1 MKLEKLEP
9 LDSPNYLRLIF
20 EDGKRLKAPAF
31 KVVELG
37 LTPGAEVTPEVF
49 LALENAQSLA
59 SCKERAVRI
68 LTASG
73 LSKKELQKRLV
84 QKGESEEDAEAAVAW
99 LEELHLIDDLETAK
113 QLVRSACLRGDGAAR
128 AKSILYGKCIP
139 KELWD
144 EALEELPEMDGA
156 IDTFL
161 RRKLDGRTLDA
172 KQIKKTVDA
181 LLRRTGESAPTAR
194 SGELYQPPFLLNMTN
209 RTLEKNGERVKLTQ
223 LEYSIM
229 KLFMENRGKAL
240 AREEILDAVWGKGY
254 FGELKIVDVNVRRLR
269 IKIEDDAQEPKYI
282 STVWGYGYKWTV

>member
-1 MKLEKLEP
+1 MTLEKLEP

-20 EDGKRLKAPAF
+20 EDGKRLKAPAY
-31 KVVELG
+31 KIVELG

-113 QLVRSACLRGDGAAR
+113 QLVRSACLRGYGAAR
-128 AKSILYGKCIP
+128 AKSILYEKGIP

-181 LLRRTGESAPTAR
+181 LLRRGHSYHDIQAGLRRYEASL
-194 SGELYQPPFLLNMTN
+194 S
-209 RTLEKNGERVKLTQ
+209 LEQTQ
-223 LEYSIM
+223 EDTWED
-229 KLFMENRGKAL
+229 ME
-240 AREEILDAVWGKGY
+240 
-254 FGELKIVDVNVRRLR
+254 
-269 IKIEDDAQEPKYI
+269 
-282 STVWGYGYKWTV
+282 

>member
-1 MKLEKLEP
+1 MILTMKLEKLEP

-20 EDGKRLKAPAF
+20 EDGKRLKAPAY
-31 KVVELG
+31 KIVELG
-37 LTPGAEVTPEVF
+37 LTPGAEVTPEAF

-113 QLVRSACLRGDGAAR
+113 QLVRSACLRGYGAAR
-128 AKSILYGKCIP
+128 AKSILYEKGIP

-144 EALEELPEMDGA
+144 EALEELPEMDDA

-181 LLRRTGESAPTAR
+181 LLRRGHSYHDIQAGLRRYEASL
-194 SGELYQPPFLLNMTN
+194 S
-209 RTLEKNGERVKLTQ
+209 LEQTQ
-223 LEYSIM
+223 EDTWED
-229 KLFMENRGKAL
+229 ME
-240 AREEILDAVWGKGY
+240 
-254 FGELKIVDVNVRRLR
+254 
-269 IKIEDDAQEPKYI
+269 
-282 STVWGYGYKWTV
+282 

>member
-113 QLVRSACLRGDGAAR
+113 QLVRSASMRGYGAAR
-128 AKSILYGKCIP
+128 AKSILYEKGIP
-139 KELWD
+139 KEFWD
-144 EALEELPEMDGA
+144 EALAELSEMDDA

-181 LLRRTGESAPTAR
+181 LLRRGHSYHDIQAGLRRYEASL
-194 SGELYQPPFLLNMTN
+194 S
-209 RTLEKNGERVKLTQ
+209 LEQTQ
-223 LEYSIM
+223 EDTWED
-229 KLFMENRGKAL
+229 ME
-240 AREEILDAVWGKGY
+240 
-254 FGELKIVDVNVRRLR
+254 
-269 IKIEDDAQEPKYI
+269 
-282 STVWGYGYKWTV
+282 

>member
-113 QLVRSACLRGDGAAR
+113 QLVRSACLRGYGAAR
-128 AKSILYGKCIP
+128 VKSILYEKGIP

-144 EALEELPEMDGA
+144 EALAELSEMDDA

-181 LLRRTGESAPTAR
+181 LLRRGHSYHDIQAGLRRYEASL
-194 SGELYQPPFLLNMTN
+194 S
-209 RTLEKNGERVKLTQ
+209 LEQTQ
-223 LEYSIM
+223 EDTWED
-229 KLFMENRGKAL
+229 ME
-240 AREEILDAVWGKGY
+240 
-254 FGELKIVDVNVRRLR
+254 
-269 IKIEDDAQEPKYI
+269 
-282 STVWGYGYKWTV
+282 

>member
-84 QKGESEEDAEAAVAW
+84 QKGESGEDAEAAVAW

-113 QLVRSACLRGDGAAR
+113 QLVRSACLRGYGAAR
-128 AKSILYGKCIP
+128 AKNILYEKGIP

-144 EALEELPEMDGA
+144 EALAELSEMDDA

-181 LLRRTGESAPTAR
+181 LLRRGHSYHDIQAGLRRYEASL
-194 SGELYQPPFLLNMTN
+194 S
-209 RTLEKNGERVKLTQ
+209 LEQTQ
-223 LEYSIM
+223 EDTWED
-229 KLFMENRGKAL
+229 ME
-240 AREEILDAVWGKGY
+240 
-254 FGELKIVDVNVRRLR
+254 
-269 IKIEDDAQEPKYI
+269 
-282 STVWGYGYKWTV
+282 

>member
-73 LSKKELQKRLV
+73 LSKKELRKRLV
-84 QKGESEEDAEAAVAW
+84 QKGESGEDAEAAVAW

-113 QLVRSACLRGDGAAR
+113 QLVRSACLRGYGAAR
-128 AKSILYGKCIP
+128 AKSILYEKGIP

-156 IDTFL
+156 IDVFL

-181 LLRRTGESAPTAR
+181 LLRRGHSYHDIQAGLRRYEASL
-194 SGELYQPPFLLNMTN
+194 S
-209 RTLEKNGERVKLTQ
+209 LEQTQ
-223 LEYSIM
+223 EDTWED
-229 KLFMENRGKAL
+229 ME
-240 AREEILDAVWGKGY
+240 
-254 FGELKIVDVNVRRLR
+254 
-269 IKIEDDAQEPKYI
+269 
-282 STVWGYGYKWTV
+282 

>member
-1 MKLEKLEP
+1 MILTMKLEKLEP

-37 LTPGAEVTPEVF
+37 LTPGAEVTPEAF

-84 QKGESEEDAEAAVAW
+84 QKGESGEDAEAAVAW

-113 QLVRSACLRGDGAAR
+113 QLVRSACLRGYGAAR
-128 AKSILYGKCIP
+128 AKSILYEKGIP
-139 KELWD
+139 KEFWD
-144 EALEELPEMDGA
+144 EALAELSEMDDA

-181 LLRRTGESAPTAR
+181 LLRRGHSYHDIQAGLRRYEASL
-194 SGELYQPPFLLNMTN
+194 S
-209 RTLEKNGERVKLTQ
+209 LEQTQ
-223 LEYSIM
+223 EDTWED
-229 KLFMENRGKAL
+229 ME
-240 AREEILDAVWGKGY
+240 
-254 FGELKIVDVNVRRLR
+254 
-269 IKIEDDAQEPKYI
+269 
-282 STVWGYGYKWTV
+282 

>member
-37 LTPGAEVTPEVF
+37 LTPGAEVTPEAF

-73 LSKKELQKRLV
+73 LSRRELQKRLV
-84 QKGESEEDAEAAVAW
+84 QKGESEEDAEAAVSW

-113 QLVRSACLRGDGAAR
+113 QLVRSASMRGYGAAR
-128 AKSILYGKCIP
+128 AKSILYEKGIP

-144 EALEELPEMDGA
+144 EALEDLPEMDGA

-181 LLRRTGESAPTAR
+181 LLRRGHSYHDIQAGLRRYEASL
-194 SGELYQPPFLLNMTN
+194 S
-209 RTLEKNGERVKLTQ
+209 LEQTQ
-223 LEYSIM
+223 EDTWED
-229 KLFMENRGKAL
+229 ME
-240 AREEILDAVWGKGY
+240 
-254 FGELKIVDVNVRRLR
+254 
-269 IKIEDDAQEPKYI
+269 
-282 STVWGYGYKWTV
+282 

>member
-113 QLVRSACLRGDGAAR
+113 QLVRSACLRGYGAAR
-128 AKSILYGKCIP
+128 AKSILYEKGIP

-144 EALEELPEMDGA
+144 EALEELPEMDSA

-181 LLRRTGESAPTAR
+181 LLRRGHSYHDIQAGLRRYEASL
-194 SGELYQPPFLLNMTN
+194 S
-209 RTLEKNGERVKLTQ
+209 LEQTQ
-223 LEYSIM
+223 EDTWED
-229 KLFMENRGKAL
+229 ME
-240 AREEILDAVWGKGY
+240 
-254 FGELKIVDVNVRRLR
+254 
-269 IKIEDDAQEPKYI
+269 
-282 STVWGYGYKWTV
+282 

>member
-84 QKGESEEDAEAAVAW
+84 QKGESEEDAEAAVSW

-113 QLVRSACLRGDGAAR
+113 QLVRSASMRGYGAAR
-128 AKSILYGKCIP
+128 AKSILYEKGIP

-144 EALEELPEMDGA
+144 EALEDLPEMDGA

-181 LLRRTGESAPTAR
+181 LLRRGHSYHDIQAGLRRYEASL
-194 SGELYQPPFLLNMTN
+194 S
-209 RTLEKNGERVKLTQ
+209 LEQTQ
-223 LEYSIM
+223 EDTWED
-229 KLFMENRGKAL
+229 ME
-240 AREEILDAVWGKGY
+240 
-254 FGELKIVDVNVRRLR
+254 
-269 IKIEDDAQEPKYI
+269 
-282 STVWGYGYKWTV
+282 

>member
-84 QKGESEEDAEAAVAW
+84 QKGESGEDAEAAVAW

-113 QLVRSACLRGDGAAR
+113 QLVRSACLRGYGAAR
-128 AKSILYGKCIP
+128 AKSILYEKGIP

-144 EALEELPEMDGA
+144 EALVELPEMDDA

-181 LLRRTGESAPTAR
+181 LLRRGHSYHDIQAGLRRYEASL
-194 SGELYQPPFLLNMTN
+194 S
-209 RTLEKNGERVKLTQ
+209 LEQTQ
-223 LEYSIM
+223 EDTWED
-229 KLFMENRGKAL
+229 ME
-240 AREEILDAVWGKGY
+240 
-254 FGELKIVDVNVRRLR
+254 
-269 IKIEDDAQEPKYI
+269 
-282 STVWGYGYKWTV
+282 

>member
-37 LTPGAEVTPEVF
+37 LTPGAEVTPEAF
-49 LALENAQSLA
+49 LALENVQSLA

-113 QLVRSACLRGDGAAR
+113 QLVRSACLRGYGAAR
-128 AKSILYGKCIP
+128 AKSILYEKGIP

-144 EALEELPEMDGA
+144 EALVELPEMDDA

-181 LLRRTGESAPTAR
+181 LLRRGHSYHDIQAGLRRYEASL
-194 SGELYQPPFLLNMTN
+194 S
-209 RTLEKNGERVKLTQ
+209 LEQTQ
-223 LEYSIM
+223 EDTWED
-229 KLFMENRGKAL
+229 ME
-240 AREEILDAVWGKGY
+240 
-254 FGELKIVDVNVRRLR
+254 
-269 IKIEDDAQEPKYI
+269 
-282 STVWGYGYKWTV
+282 

>member
-20 EDGKRLKAPAF
+20 EDGKRLKAPAY
-31 KVVELG
+31 KIVELG

-73 LSKKELQKRLV
+73 LSRRELQKRLV

-113 QLVRSACLRGDGAAR
+113 QLVRSACLRGYGAAR
-128 AKSILYGKCIP
+128 AKSILYEKGIP

-144 EALEELPEMDGA
+144 EALEELPEMDDA

-181 LLRRTGESAPTAR
+181 LLRRGHSYHDIQAGLRRYEASL
-194 SGELYQPPFLLNMTN
+194 S
-209 RTLEKNGERVKLTQ
+209 LEQTQ
-223 LEYSIM
+223 EDTWED
-229 KLFMENRGKAL
+229 ME
-240 AREEILDAVWGKGY
+240 
-254 FGELKIVDVNVRRLR
+254 
-269 IKIEDDAQEPKYI
+269 
-282 STVWGYGYKWTV
+282 

>member
-84 QKGESEEDAEAAVAW
+84 QKGESEADAEAAVAW

-113 QLVRSACLRGDGAAR
+113 QLVRSACLRGYGAAR
-128 AKSILYGKCIP
+128 AKSILYEKGIP

-181 LLRRTGESAPTAR
+181 LLRRGHSYHDIQAGLRRYEASL
-194 SGELYQPPFLLNMTN
+194 S
-209 RTLEKNGERVKLTQ
+209 LEQTQ
-223 LEYSIM
+223 EDTWED
-229 KLFMENRGKAL
+229 ME
-240 AREEILDAVWGKGY
+240 
-254 FGELKIVDVNVRRLR
+254 
-269 IKIEDDAQEPKYI
+269 
-282 STVWGYGYKWTV
+282 

>member
-84 QKGESEEDAEAAVAW
+84 QKGESGEDAEAAVAW

-113 QLVRSACLRGDGAAR
+113 QLVRSACLRGYGAAR
-128 AKSILYGKCIP
+128 AKSILYEKGIP

-144 EALEELPEMDGA
+144 EALAELSEMDDA

-181 LLRRTGESAPTAR
+181 LLRRGHSYHDIQAGLRRYEASL
-194 SGELYQPPFLLNMTN
+194 S
-209 RTLEKNGERVKLTQ
+209 LEQTQ
-223 LEYSIM
+223 EDTWED
-229 KLFMENRGKAL
+229 ME
-240 AREEILDAVWGKGY
+240 
-254 FGELKIVDVNVRRLR
+254 
-269 IKIEDDAQEPKYI
+269 
-282 STVWGYGYKWTV
+282 

>member
-113 QLVRSACLRGDGAAR
+113 QLVRSACLRGYGAAR
-128 AKSILYGKCIP
+128 AKSILYEKGIP

-181 LLRRTGESAPTAR
+181 LLRRGHSYHDIQA
-194 SGELYQPPFLLNMTN
+194 GL
-209 RTLEKNGERVKLTQ
+209 
-223 LEYSIM
+223 
-229 KLFMENRGKAL
+229 
-240 AREEILDAVWGKGY
+240 
-254 FGELKIVDVNVRRLR
+254 RRY
-269 IKIEDDAQEPKYI
+269 EAQED
-282 STVWGYGYKWTV
+282 TWEDME

>member
-37 LTPGAEVTPEVF
+37 LTPGAEVTPEAF

-84 QKGESEEDAEAAVAW
+84 QKGESGEDAEVAVAW

-113 QLVRSACLRGDGAAR
+113 QLVRSACLRGYGAAR
-128 AKSILYGKCIP
+128 AKSILYEKGIP

-144 EALEELPEMDGA
+144 EALEELPEMDDA

-181 LLRRTGESAPTAR
+181 LLRRGHSYHDIQAGLRRYEASL
-194 SGELYQPPFLLNMTN
+194 S
-209 RTLEKNGERVKLTQ
+209 LEQTQ
-223 LEYSIM
+223 EDTWED
-229 KLFMENRGKAL
+229 ME
-240 AREEILDAVWGKGY
+240 
-254 FGELKIVDVNVRRLR
+254 
-269 IKIEDDAQEPKYI
+269 
-282 STVWGYGYKWTV
+282 

>member
-20 EDGKRLKAPAF
+20 EDGKRLKAPAY
-31 KVVELG
+31 KIVELG
-37 LTPGAEVTPEVF
+37 LTPGAEVTPEAF

-84 QKGESEEDAEAAVAW
+84 QKGESGEDAEAAVAW

-113 QLVRSACLRGDGAAR
+113 QLVRSASMRGYGAAR
-128 AKSILYGKCIP
+128 AKSILYEKGIP
-139 KELWD
+139 KEFWD
-144 EALEELPEMDGA
+144 EALAELSEMDDA

-181 LLRRTGESAPTAR
+181 LLRRGHSYHDIQAGLRRYEASL
-194 SGELYQPPFLLNMTN
+194 S
-209 RTLEKNGERVKLTQ
+209 LEQTQ
-223 LEYSIM
+223 EDTWED
-229 KLFMENRGKAL
+229 ME
-240 AREEILDAVWGKGY
+240 
-254 FGELKIVDVNVRRLR
+254 
-269 IKIEDDAQEPKYI
+269 
-282 STVWGYGYKWTV
+282 

>member
-37 LTPGAEVTPEVF
+37 LTPGAEVTPEAF

-113 QLVRSACLRGDGAAR
+113 QLVRSACLRGYGAAR
-128 AKSILYGKCIP
+128 AKSILYEKGIP

-144 EALEELPEMDGA
+144 EALAELSEMDDA
-156 IDTFL
+156 IDVFL

-181 LLRRTGESAPTAR
+181 LLRRGHSYHDIQAGLRRYEASL
-194 SGELYQPPFLLNMTN
+194 S
-209 RTLEKNGERVKLTQ
+209 LEQTQ
-223 LEYSIM
+223 EDTWED
-229 KLFMENRGKAL
+229 ME
-240 AREEILDAVWGKGY
+240 
-254 FGELKIVDVNVRRLR
+254 
-269 IKIEDDAQEPKYI
+269 
-282 STVWGYGYKWTV
+282 

>member
-113 QLVRSACLRGDGAAR
+113 QLVRSACLRGYGAAR
-128 AKSILYGKCIP
+128 AKSILYEKGIP

-144 EALEELPEMDGA
+144 EALEERPEMDGA

-181 LLRRTGESAPTAR
+181 LLRRGHSYHDIQAGLRRYEASL
-194 SGELYQPPFLLNMTN
+194 S
-209 RTLEKNGERVKLTQ
+209 LEQTQ
-223 LEYSIM
+223 EDTWED
-229 KLFMENRGKAL
+229 ME
-240 AREEILDAVWGKGY
+240 
-254 FGELKIVDVNVRRLR
+254 
-269 IKIEDDAQEPKYI
+269 
-282 STVWGYGYKWTV
+282 

>member
-73 LSKKELQKRLV
+73 LSRRELQKRLV

-113 QLVRSACLRGDGAAR
+113 QLVRSASMRGYGAAR
-128 AKSILYGKCIP
+128 AKSILYEKGIP
-139 KELWD
+139 KEFWD
-144 EALEELPEMDGA
+144 EALAELSEMDDA

-172 KQIKKTVDA
+172 KQIKRTVDA
-181 LLRRTGESAPTAR
+181 LLRRGHSYHDIQAGLRRYEASL
-194 SGELYQPPFLLNMTN
+194 S
-209 RTLEKNGERVKLTQ
+209 LEQTQ
-223 LEYSIM
+223 EDTWED
-229 KLFMENRGKAL
+229 ME
-240 AREEILDAVWGKGY
+240 
-254 FGELKIVDVNVRRLR
+254 
-269 IKIEDDAQEPKYI
+269 
-282 STVWGYGYKWTV
+282 

>member
-99 LEELHLIDDLETAK
+99 LEEMHLIDDLETAK
-113 QLVRSACLRGDGAAR
+113 QLVRSACLRGYGAAR
-128 AKSILYGKCIP
+128 AKSILYEKGIP

-144 EALEELPEMDGA
+144 EALAELSEMDA
-156 IDTFL
+156 AVDTFL

-181 LLRRTGESAPTAR
+181 LLRRGHSYHDIQAGLRRYEASL
-194 SGELYQPPFLLNMTN
+194 S
-209 RTLEKNGERVKLTQ
+209 LEQTQ
-223 LEYSIM
+223 EDTWED
-229 KLFMENRGKAL
+229 ME
-240 AREEILDAVWGKGY
+240 
-254 FGELKIVDVNVRRLR
+254 
-269 IKIEDDAQEPKYI
+269 
-282 STVWGYGYKWTV
+282 

>member
-31 KVVELG
+31 KVVEMG

-113 QLVRSACLRGDGAAR
+113 QLVRSACLRGYGAAR
-128 AKSILYGKCIP
+128 AKSILYEKGIP

-181 LLRRTGESAPTAR
+181 LLRRGHSYHDIQAGLRRYEASL
-194 SGELYQPPFLLNMTN
+194 S
-209 RTLEKNGERVKLTQ
+209 LEQTQ
-223 LEYSIM
+223 EDTWED
-229 KLFMENRGKAL
+229 ME
-240 AREEILDAVWGKGY
+240 
-254 FGELKIVDVNVRRLR
+254 
-269 IKIEDDAQEPKYI
+269 
-282 STVWGYGYKWTV
+282 

>member
-37 LTPGAEVTPEVF
+37 LTPGAEVTPEAF

-84 QKGESEEDAEAAVAW
+84 QKGESGEDAEAAVAW

-113 QLVRSACLRGDGAAR
+113 QLVRSACLRGYGAAR
-128 AKSILYGKCIP
+128 AKSILYEKGIP

-144 EALEELPEMDGA
+144 EALAELSEMDGA

-181 LLRRTGESAPTAR
+181 LLRRGHSYHDIQAGLRRYEASL
-194 SGELYQPPFLLNMTN
+194 S
-209 RTLEKNGERVKLTQ
+209 LEQTQ
-223 LEYSIM
+223 EDTWED
-229 KLFMENRGKAL
+229 ME
-240 AREEILDAVWGKGY
+240 
-254 FGELKIVDVNVRRLR
+254 
-269 IKIEDDAQEPKYI
+269 
-282 STVWGYGYKWTV
+282 

>member
-84 QKGESEEDAEAAVAW
+84 QKGESGEDAEAAVAW

-113 QLVRSACLRGDGAAR
+113 QLVRSACLRGYGAAR
-128 AKSILYGKCIP
+128 AKSILYEKGIP
-139 KELWD
+139 KEFWD
-144 EALEELPEMDGA
+144 EALAELSEMDDA

-181 LLRRTGESAPTAR
+181 LLRRGHSYHDIQAGLRRYEASL
-194 SGELYQPPFLLNMTN
+194 S
-209 RTLEKNGERVKLTQ
+209 LEQTQ
-223 LEYSIM
+223 EDTWED
-229 KLFMENRGKAL
+229 ME
-240 AREEILDAVWGKGY
+240 
-254 FGELKIVDVNVRRLR
+254 
-269 IKIEDDAQEPKYI
+269 
-282 STVWGYGYKWTV
+282 

>member
-1 MKLEKLEP
+1 MKLEKIEP

-37 LTPGAEVTPEVF
+37 LTIGAEVSPEDF

-113 QLVRSACLRGDGAAR
+113 QLVRSACLRGYGAAR
-128 AKSILYGKCIP
+128 AKSILYEKGIP

-181 LLRRTGESAPTAR
+181 LLRRGHSYHDIQAGLRRYEASL
-194 SGELYQPPFLLNMTN
+194 S
-209 RTLEKNGERVKLTQ
+209 LEQTQ
-223 LEYSIM
+223 EDTWED
-229 KLFMENRGKAL
+229 ME
-240 AREEILDAVWGKGY
+240 
-254 FGELKIVDVNVRRLR
+254 
-269 IKIEDDAQEPKYI
+269 
-282 STVWGYGYKWTV
+282 

>member
-37 LTPGAEVTPEVF
+37 LTPGAEVTPEAF

-84 QKGESEEDAEAAVAW
+84 QKGESEEVAEAAVAW

-113 QLVRSACLRGDGAAR
+113 QLVRSACLRGYGAAR
-128 AKSILYGKCIP
+128 AKSILYEKGIP
-139 KELWD
+139 KEFWD
-144 EALEELPEMDGA
+144 EALAELSEMDDA

-181 LLRRTGESAPTAR
+181 LLRRGHSYHDIQAGLRRYEASLA
-194 SGELYQPPFLLNMTN
+194 
-209 RTLEKNGERVKLTQ
+209 LEQTQ
-223 LEYSIM
+223 EDTWED
-229 KLFMENRGKAL
+229 ME
-240 AREEILDAVWGKGY
+240 
-254 FGELKIVDVNVRRLR
+254 
-269 IKIEDDAQEPKYI
+269 
-282 STVWGYGYKWTV
+282 

>member
-1 MKLEKLEP
+1 MKLEKIEP

-84 QKGESEEDAEAAVAW
+84 QKGESGEDAEAAVAW

-113 QLVRSACLRGDGAAR
+113 QLVRSACLRGYGAAR
-128 AKSILYGKCIP
+128 AKSILYEKGIP

-156 IDTFL
+156 IDVFL

-181 LLRRTGESAPTAR
+181 LLRRGHSYHDIQAGLRRYEASL
-194 SGELYQPPFLLNMTN
+194 S
-209 RTLEKNGERVKLTQ
+209 LEQTQ
-223 LEYSIM
+223 EDTWED
-229 KLFMENRGKAL
+229 ME
-240 AREEILDAVWGKGY
+240 
-254 FGELKIVDVNVRRLR
+254 
-269 IKIEDDAQEPKYI
+269 
-282 STVWGYGYKWTV
+282 

>member
-20 EDGKRLKAPAF
+20 EDGKRLKAPAY
-31 KVVELG
+31 KIVELG
-37 LTPGAEVTPEVF
+37 LTPGAEVTPEAF

-113 QLVRSACLRGDGAAR
+113 QLVRSACLRGYGAAR
-128 AKSILYGKCIP
+128 AKSILYEKGIP

-144 EALEELPEMDGA
+144 EALEDLPEMDGA
-156 IDTFL
+156 IDVFL

-181 LLRRTGESAPTAR
+181 LLRRGHSYHDIQAGLRRYEASL
-194 SGELYQPPFLLNMTN
+194 S
-209 RTLEKNGERVKLTQ
+209 LEQTQ
-223 LEYSIM
+223 EDTWED
-229 KLFMENRGKAL
+229 ME
-240 AREEILDAVWGKGY
+240 
-254 FGELKIVDVNVRRLR
+254 
-269 IKIEDDAQEPKYI
+269 
-282 STVWGYGYKWTV
+282 

>member
-113 QLVRSACLRGDGAAR
+113 QLVRSACLRGYGAAR
-128 AKSILYGKCIP
+128 AKSILYEKGIP

-144 EALEELPEMDGA
+144 EALEELSEMDGA

-181 LLRRTGESAPTAR
+181 LLRRGHSYHDIQAGLRRYEA
-194 SGELYQPPFLLNMTN
+194 
-209 RTLEKNGERVKLTQ
+209 TLSLEQTQ
-223 LEYSIM
+223 EDTWED
-229 KLFMENRGKAL
+229 ME
-240 AREEILDAVWGKGY
+240 
-254 FGELKIVDVNVRRLR
+254 
-269 IKIEDDAQEPKYI
+269 
-282 STVWGYGYKWTV
+282 

>member
-20 EDGKRLKAPAF
+20 EDGKRLKAPAY
-31 KVVELG
+31 KIVELG
-37 LTPGAEVTPEVF
+37 LTPGAEVTPEAF
-49 LALENAQSLA
+49 LTLENAQSLA

-113 QLVRSACLRGDGAAR
+113 QLVRSASMRGYGAAR
-128 AKSILYGKCIP
+128 AKSILYEKGIP
-139 KELWD
+139 KEFWD
-144 EALEELPEMDGA
+144 EALAELSEMDDA

-181 LLRRTGESAPTAR
+181 LLRRGHSYHDIQAGLRRYEASL
-194 SGELYQPPFLLNMTN
+194 S
-209 RTLEKNGERVKLTQ
+209 LEQTQ
-223 LEYSIM
+223 EDTWED
-229 KLFMENRGKAL
+229 ME
-240 AREEILDAVWGKGY
+240 
-254 FGELKIVDVNVRRLR
+254 
-269 IKIEDDAQEPKYI
+269 
-282 STVWGYGYKWTV
+282 

>member
-49 LALENAQSLA
+49 LTLENAQSLA

-113 QLVRSACLRGDGAAR
+113 QLVRSACLRGYGAAR
-128 AKSILYGKCIP
+128 AKSILYEKGIP

-156 IDTFL
+156 IDVFL

-181 LLRRTGESAPTAR
+181 LLRRGHSYHDIQAGLRRYEASL
-194 SGELYQPPFLLNMTN
+194 S
-209 RTLEKNGERVKLTQ
+209 LEQTQ
-223 LEYSIM
+223 EDTWED
-229 KLFMENRGKAL
+229 ME
-240 AREEILDAVWGKGY
+240 
-254 FGELKIVDVNVRRLR
+254 
-269 IKIEDDAQEPKYI
+269 
-282 STVWGYGYKWTV
+282 

>member
-20 EDGKRLKAPAF
+20 EDGKRLKAPAY
-31 KVVELG
+31 KIVELG

-73 LSKKELQKRLV
+73 LSRRELQKRLV

-113 QLVRSACLRGDGAAR
+113 QLVRSACLRGYGAAR
-128 AKSILYGKCIP
+128 AKSILYEKGIP

-144 EALEELPEMDGA
+144 EALAELSEMDDA

-181 LLRRTGESAPTAR
+181 LLRRGHSYHDIQAGLRRYEASL
-194 SGELYQPPFLLNMTN
+194 S
-209 RTLEKNGERVKLTQ
+209 LEQTQ
-223 LEYSIM
+223 EDTWED
-229 KLFMENRGKAL
+229 ME
-240 AREEILDAVWGKGY
+240 
-254 FGELKIVDVNVRRLR
+254 
-269 IKIEDDAQEPKYI
+269 
-282 STVWGYGYKWTV
+282 